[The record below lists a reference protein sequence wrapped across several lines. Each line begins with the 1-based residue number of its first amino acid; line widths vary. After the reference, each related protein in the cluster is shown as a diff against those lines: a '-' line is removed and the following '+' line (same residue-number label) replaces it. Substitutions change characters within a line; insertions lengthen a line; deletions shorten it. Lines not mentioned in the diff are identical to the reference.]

1 MLSVEF
7 RINVPETHVVAP
19 DHPLPPPDYV
29 SVRIYY
35 ISNATYIDPTQTAVQ
50 MPPLHKAI

>member
-1 MLSVEF
+1 MLSLKL

-29 SVRIYY
+29 SVRIYE
-35 ISNATYIDPTQTAVQ
+35 ISNATYIAPMQTVVQ
-50 MPPLHKAI
+50 RLALQKA